1 MALTRRASDFV
12 YSSSSGGVYYDF
24 TVSVDSNNLI
34 TVRNISTPTG
44 RIVDS
49 YTPLPQ
55 VVMDDIQTAIGQVRN
70 IVGQVGAISGTTTF
84 TSVASANVTFVTA
97 QATSTYRVY
106 VDIPDFISYRITNKA
121 TTGFTIQLST
131 AFTGV
136 VGWDVLL

>member
-1 MALTRRASDFV
+1 MALVRRASDFV
-12 YSSSSGGVYYDF
+12 YTSSSGGVSYDF

-34 TVRNISTPTG
+34 TVRNISTPVG

-70 IVGQVGAISGTTTF
+70 IVGQVGAISGTATF
-84 TSVASANVTFVTA
+84 ASAASAAVTFVTA
-97 QATSTYRVY
+97 QATATYRVY
-106 VDIPDFISYRITNKA
+106 VDVPDFIPYRITSKT
-121 TTGFTIQLST
+121 TTGFTIQLGT
-131 AFTGV
+131 LFTGT